1 MKPPNAKPSGI
12 VRAVIQLT
20 VHNHPGV
27 MSHVCGLFARRA
39 FNLDGIACLPVGDG
53 SRSRVW
59 LAIEDDRRVDQMVK
73 QLQKLRDVI
82 EVRLHKAEHAVFM
95 KLEDFFKAHPEN
107 RPQPVG
113 AVVEG
118 SGAV

>member
-1 MKPPNAKPSGI
+1 MKPHSDKPSGNI
-12 VRAVIQLT
+12 RAVIQLT

-73 QLQKLRDVI
+73 QLQKLRDVV
-82 EVRLHKAEHAVFM
+82 EVSLHKAEHEVFM

-107 RPQPVG
+107 RPRPVP
-113 AVVEG
+113 AMAEE
-118 SGAV
+118 SGGV